1 MNNPLLVDTSV
12 WIDFFRNKTN
22 QQVETLTEYLEND
35 HPVLLCPVILQEIL
49 QGVRNDNQF
58 EQVKKDLMAFDILI
72 ADPLD
77 AAIGAARLYR
87 NLRKMGITI
96 RKSNDCLIAY
106 YSIRYSVEI
115 LYNDRDFELMY
126 KKLHFISPDEKEQL
140 IR

>member
-35 HPVLLCPVILQEIL
+35 HPVLLCQVILQEIL

-77 AAIGAARLYR
+77 AAIGAARL
-87 NLRKMGITI
+87 
-96 RKSNDCLIAY
+96 
-106 YSIRYSVEI
+106 
-115 LYNDRDFELMY
+115 
-126 KKLHFISPDEKEQL
+126 ISKPQKNGYHYP
-140 IR
+140 

>member
-1 MNNPLLVDTSV
+1 MNHPLLVDTSV
-12 WIDFFRNKTN
+12 WIDFFRNNENPK
-22 QQVETLTEYLEND
+22 VDTLTEYLEND
-35 HPVLLCPVILQEIL
+35 HPVLLCPVIVQEIL
-49 QGVRNDNQF
+49 QGIKSEVQF
-58 EQVKKDLMAFDILI
+58 ELVRKDLLAFDILI
-72 ADPLD
+72 DDPLE